1 MSVITVTSGTSIV
14 KNVIMKFMAETLIT
28 KEIMV
33 LLSTSTT
40 FWLQNKTTSAKYVNL
55 MLEKDNLPAW

>member
-1 MSVITVTSGTSIV
+1 MAITNIV
-14 KNVIMKFMAETLIT
+14 KNAIMKFMVETPIT

-33 LLSTSTT
+33 LLSMNTT

-55 MLEKDNLPAW
+55 MLEKDNLPAWW

>member
-1 MSVITVTSGTSIV
+1 MDITSIV
-14 KNVIMKFMAETLIT
+14 KNVIMKFTAETLIT

-40 FWLQNKTTSAKYVNL
+40 FWLQNKTTNAKYVNL